1 MSFLRVP
8 SRFGIGLAMALA
20 ALAAPGLLRA
30 DSEAKSTTPTGP
42 NEASYET
49 LGRLVVMHEGRRK
62 PYDTVARQEVKAIT
76 GRQTFAPIG
85 PDGEEGPEWGPV
97 AALFSW
103 KNVPD
108 FWDDQRF
115 ILAEYLPLRRMLLS
129 GQIESLLKAVAADP
143 EVSEDLKSTVQ
154 AIIDRQEQADGP
166 DAIASAD
173 ELKAIAR
180 DPGLPDSL
188 QDQVEAAAHRID
200 GHEKF
205 LTPRELEEATVP
217 IGGKRVALR
226 QWYMD
231 IAMRSRPDPTTGVP
245 PAQTPLEKKVGEVFN
260 RLTRYQAIRGDQGDG
275 MLGAEVDVDRLVP
288 RPANEAYVE
297 YLAAVRAKYDTFVE
311 ENKQTLNLPLI
322 DRVKRDM
329 RDVKLIQL
337 ETPSGQEYPL
347 DQFVAILADVP
358 GADFNPVER
367 DALATLAEFYS
378 ELQADDRKMPG
389 TDPKADEELINWL
402 ASDADWAP
410 MALIVD
416 TDADELAKAGYDRDQ
431 VLAFRDALD
440 AVREAESEQPGSLA
454 EAQAE
459 AVVASARALAGEVN
473 RYPSVAEVDRE
484 VHYNTFAPFY
494 KAPTYYGLGFA
505 LLGLCLMIGTISGGA
520 TGAIRKVLYG
530 LGMLG
535 LVGGIGLEVYGFAL
549 RILISG
555 WAPVT
560 NLYETVIWVALVA
573 AAIGLILEAIYR
585 SVYPAA
591 AAAGVA
597 MLCTII
603 AANAQSVLNPNIEA
617 LNPILRS
624 NYWLTIH
631 VITIVSSY
639 AAFALALGL
648 GLIGTWFYLT
658 APYRRD
664 VGINELARPLLAV
677 PVLAGLGTLGI
688 YGSYNAGASG
698 STELIRLWGL
708 GMTTSDLLF
717 FGGWALASGG
727 IAVLVMVVSGLL
739 GEFVAR
745 LSLRNQLGSTEQS
758 AEVATELAAST
769 ASSIASAGGGTAT
782 MARPSIAEIRARIAE
797 GRGGSN
803 DSPRDRA
810 MRARAE
816 QVKPV
821 ASFVYRALQVGVLL
835 VAAGTI
841 LGGVWADY
849 SWGRFWGWDPK
860 EVSALITLLVYL
872 IPLHGRFAGWINSF
886 GMTMA
891 AVLCFNSVLMAW
903 YGVNFL
909 LGVGLHSYGFAE
921 GGNQGAVLLS
931 ALVVSS
937 LSFGAIWRRSLA
949 KKDVTPV
956 AAA

>member
-1 MSFLRVP
+1 M
-8 SRFGIGLAMALA
+8 
-20 ALAAPGLLRA
+20 
-30 DSEAKSTTPTGP
+30 
-42 NEASYET
+42 
-49 LGRLVVMHEGRRK
+49 
-62 PYDTVARQEVKAIT
+62 
-76 GRQTFAPIG
+76 
-85 PDGEEGPEWGPV
+85 
-97 AALFSW
+97 
-103 KNVPD
+103 
-108 FWDDQRF
+108 
-115 ILAEYLPLRRMLLS
+115 
-129 GQIESLLKAVAADP
+129 
-143 EVSEDLKSTVQ
+143 
-154 AIIDRQEQADGP
+154 
-166 DAIASAD
+166 
-173 ELKAIAR
+173 
-180 DPGLPDSL
+180 
-188 QDQVEAAAHRID
+188 
-200 GHEKF
+200 
-205 LTPRELEEATVP
+205 
-217 IGGKRVALR
+217 
-226 QWYMD
+226 
-231 IAMRSRPDPTTGVP
+231 
-245 PAQTPLEKKVGEVFN
+245 
-260 RLTRYQAIRGDQGDG
+260 
-275 MLGAEVDVDRLVP
+275 
-288 RPANEAYVE
+288 
-297 YLAAVRAKYDTFVE
+297 
-311 ENKQTLNLPLI
+311 
-322 DRVKRDM
+322 
-329 RDVKLIQL
+329 
-337 ETPSGQEYPL
+337 
-347 DQFVAILADVP
+347 
-358 GADFNPVER
+358 
-367 DALATLAEFYS
+367 
-378 ELQADDRKMPG
+378 
-389 TDPKADEELINWL
+389 
-402 ASDADWAP
+402 
-410 MALIVD
+410 
-416 TDADELAKAGYDRDQ
+416 
-431 VLAFRDALD
+431 
-440 AVREAESEQPGSLA
+440 
-454 EAQAE
+454 
-459 AVVASARALAGEVN
+459 
-473 RYPSVAEVDRE
+473 
-484 VHYNTFAPFY
+484 
-494 KAPTYYGLGFA
+494 
-505 LLGLCLMIGTISGGA
+505 
-520 TGAIRKVLYG
+520 
-530 LGMLG
+530 
-535 LVGGIGLEVYGFAL
+535 
-549 RILISG
+549 ISG

-560 NLYETVIWVALVA
+560 NLYETVVWVALISAV
-573 AAIGLILEAIYR
+573 IGLTLEAIYR

-727 IAVLVMVVSGLL
+727 IAVLVMVASGLL

-745 LSLRNQLGSTEQS
+745 LTLRNQLGSTEQS
-758 AEVATELAAST
+758 AEVATELAASST

-782 MARPSIAEIRARIAE
+782 MTRPSIAEIRARIAE

-949 KKDVTPV
+949 KKDITPTV
-956 AAA
+956 AA